1 MWINW
6 ASKQFGLIDNN
17 PSNSRQNGDGGKLAK
32 AFEGLPGQ
40 DLLGLSLSD
49 LSSRFQL
56 SGSIASPN
64 VSFFTHFE
72 LLKSC
77 REVCE
82 SLFLK
87 FCSFV
92 AFFRLLCY
100 LVIIQWCSPG
110 VPVYFILR

>member
-6 ASKQFGLIDNN
+6 ASKQFGLVDNG
-17 PSNSRQNGDGGKLAK
+17 SNTSHHSGDGGKLAK

-49 LSSRFQL
+49 LSSRFKL

-64 VSFFTHFE
+64 LIFFTHFE

-77 REVCE
+77 REVCK
-82 SLFLK
+82 SLWDGIWVGRWFHLP
-87 FCSFV
+87 
-92 AFFRLLCY
+92 
-100 LVIIQWCSPG
+100 I
-110 VPVYFILR
+110 